1 MLKKTASPMIWIK
14 PCPGD
19 RINKFI
25 NRRRKMIK
33 MKKMSLLFGL
43 FIILALVLSACNAN
57 NNNMNGAETMAPT
70 DGVLGLTDDE
80 VFGDV
85 ADDGDDNMDMEE
97 TAAIPETGTTM
108 TDTPEAVATKDLS
121 GADVIPKMGS
131 VDTGR
136 LTNLMDYEIVTMDNE
151 DVGGIDDFIIDLDK
165 QKIDYALVDV
175 GGFLGIGEKE
185 VAVPFSQLT
194 LATTENDALFVE
206 GRESVFTY
214 AGDVAMFENAPEFD
228 NAVLPGLS
236 DEEMDTSNWDLDLS
250 NIWGNDEDNTMDND
264 MDETVNIPANRNLH
278 GITLASELIGL
289 QVLNDVDTTY
299 NDDNNDNETIGTLTD
314 IFVDPQ
320 TGNLHYLVIQLN
332 AIDVMTPRYAPVP
345 LYAPYAPYAYY
356 NDDVAFVISS
366 DLLGNA
372 PYFDEDSFP
381 VTTEAGWDDEFET
394 YWSNLQ

>member
-1 MLKKTASPMIWIK
+1 
-14 PCPGD
+14 
-19 RINKFI
+19 
-25 NRRRKMIK
+25 MIK

-108 TDTPEAVATKDLS
+108 TDTPEPVATKDLS
-121 GADVIPKMGS
+121 GADVIPKMDS

-165 QKIDYALVDV
+165 QKIDYTLVDV

-206 GRESVFTY
+206 GRESVFTF

-236 DEEMDTSNWDLDLS
+236 DEEMDTTNWDLDLS

-264 MDETVNIPANRNLH
+264 MDETINIPANRNLH

-299 NDDNNDNETIGTLTD
+299 NDDNNDNEAIGTLTD

-320 TGNLHYLVIQLN
+320 TGKLHYLVIQLDGL
-332 AIDVMTPRYAPVP
+332 DVMTPRYAPVP

-381 VTTEAGWDDEFET
+381 ITTEAGWDDEYET

>member
-1 MLKKTASPMIWIK
+1 MIYLPQPKKLDK
-14 PCPGD
+14 
-19 RINKFI
+19 NFI
-25 NRRRKMIK
+25 NRRTKMIK

-43 FIILALVLSACNAN
+43 VVILALVLSACTAN
-57 NNNMNGAETMAPT
+57 NNNMKGTETMEAT
-70 DGVLGLTDDE
+70 DGVLGLTDDD

-85 ADDGDDNMDMEE
+85 ADEGIDNMDTEE
-97 TAAIPETGTTM
+97 TAAIPETGNTM
-108 TDTPEAVATKDLS
+108 TDTPEPVATKDLS
-121 GADVIPKMGS
+121 GADVIPKIGS

-136 LTNLMDYEIVTMDNE
+136 LSNLMDYEIVTMDNE
-151 DVGGIDDFIIDLDK
+151 DVGEIGDFIIDLDK

-185 VAVPFSQLT
+185 IAVPFSELT
-194 LATTENDALFVE
+194 LATTENDALLVE

-214 AGDVAMFENAPEFD
+214 PGDVAKFENAPEFD
-228 NAVLPGLS
+228 NDDLPGLN
-236 DEEMDTSNWDLDLS
+236 DGEMDTTDWDLDLE
-250 NIWGNDEDNTMDND
+250 NIWGNDEDND

-299 NDDNNDNETIGTLTD
+299 NDDNTDDEGIGTLTD

-320 TGNLHYLVIQLN
+320 TGTLQYLVIQIN
-332 AIDVMTPRYAPVP
+332 TVDIVTPRYAPVP

-356 NDDVAFVISS
+356 DDDVALVISS
-366 DLLGNA
+366 ELLGNA

-381 VTTEAGWDDEFET
+381 VTTEAGWDDEFDT
-394 YWSNLQ
+394 YWSDLQ